1 MLCFEFLSKHIL
13 TFLLK
18 PFDYFSMENKQHDFF
33 LTSIIVSDLLEK
45 FDVTLFITRS
55 FKIYFKII
63 EKEIY
68 NYKNSQIT

>member
-1 MLCFEFLSKHIL
+1 
-13 TFLLK
+13 
-18 PFDYFSMENKQHDFF
+18 MENKQHDFF